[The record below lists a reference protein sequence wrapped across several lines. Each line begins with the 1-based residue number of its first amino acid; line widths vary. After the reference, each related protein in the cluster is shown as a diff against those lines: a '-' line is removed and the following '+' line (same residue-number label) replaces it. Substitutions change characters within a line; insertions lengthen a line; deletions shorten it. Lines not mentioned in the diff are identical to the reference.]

1 MPTITR
7 TGSTCGWSTSNTA
20 TTWSYNSGASITPTG
35 NLTLYG
41 VCRNNI
47 TLNANGGSGGSTST
61 TATYGATT
69 LAAITNP
76 TRANTTGTRTVS
88 GFTKTT
94 SATNATVSSTST
106 LNSTNT
112 TTYTFNGWYKESG
125 ATNKIASNATTPAL
139 QASTTYTNSSKQ
151 WTYTTAGAITLYAGW
166 TASAGA
172 YSAVTLP
179 TITRTGSTCGWSTSS
194 TATTISYASG
204 ASFTPTANTTLY
216 GVCRNNIT
224 LNANGGSGG
233 STSTTVNY
241 NATTLGTITNPTRAN
256 STYTVS
262 GFTLTTSGANATVS
276 STANKTS
283 TQTYTFNG
291 WYKESGATN
300 KIASNATTP
309 ALQASTTY
317 TNSSKQWTYTTAG
330 AITLYAGWTASGYSA
345 VTLPTITRTGSTCGW
360 STSSTATTWSYNSG
374 ASFTPTA
381 NTTLYGVC
389 RNNITL
395 NGNGATTAGS
405 TSATV
410 NYNATSLSSITL
422 PQRKYTVSG
431 FTLPA
436 TNNTSGAV
444 VSSTSTLTVN
454 YTFNGWYKE
463 SGATNKIASN
473 ATTPALQ
480 ASTTYTNSSKQW
492 TYTTASAV
500 TLYAGWSSSATI
512 LPTITKTGGFTC
524 GWTTTAT
531 NATNFQYASGAS
543 FTPTANTTLY
553 GACKCPANKICYDTN
568 ATSGVTGTMG
578 GQTISSSDTSAVLTA
593 SNYSRVN
600 SNNYGYGF
608 AGWSTTA
615 ISSSLAS
622 NNNGAN
628 VLNVPSGT
636 KIYGPNETI
645 SFNAGA
651 YATNGLTLYAAWVN
665 YDDYMD
671 SWVING
677 KCNKLNMGDV
687 TAVIDRRDNNAYAVS
702 KLADNKCWMIENLR
716 LNNTGA
722 NNTSGANAQGYATNF
737 KGLASP
743 ETANF
748 ANTTTSNT
756 LYSTSNITGSNQGYR
771 FPRYNNSNTGSR
783 ATNPTSNNAAL
794 YSYGNY
800 YTWSA
805 AVADIGDYTAE
816 HQGIPYT
823 SICPNKWHL
832 STGGTKANFQY
843 SDYWVLTVAITGA
856 YPNNLNT
863 SDRPNYVVG
872 DDGPRASNALRK
884 YPHNFVLSGY
894 ISNTEGGIANRGT
907 IGTYTTSTVYSG
919 TRNYGLDFQVN
930 YVNPGTHPIG
940 DKFYGFTMRCLASSG

>member
-1 MPTITR
+1 
-7 TGSTCGWSTSNTA
+7 
-20 TTWSYNSGASITPTG
+20 
-35 NLTLYG
+35 
-41 VCRNNI
+41 
-47 TLNANGGSGGSTST
+47 
-61 TATYGATT
+61 
-69 LAAITNP
+69 
-76 TRANTTGTRTVS
+76 
-88 GFTKTT
+88 
-94 SATNATVSSTST
+94 
-106 LNSTNT
+106 
-112 TTYTFNGWYKESG
+112 
-125 ATNKIASNATTPAL
+125 
-139 QASTTYTNSSKQ
+139 
-151 WTYTTAGAITLYAGW
+151 
-166 TASAGA
+166 
-172 YSAVTLP
+172 
-179 TITRTGSTCGWSTSS
+179 
-194 TATTISYASG
+194 
-204 ASFTPTANTTLY
+204 
-216 GVCRNNIT
+216 
-224 LNANGGSGG
+224 
-233 STSTTVNY
+233 
-241 NATTLGTITNPTRAN
+241 
-256 STYTVS
+256 
-262 GFTLTTSGANATVS
+262 
-276 STANKTS
+276 
-283 TQTYTFNG
+283 
-291 WYKESGATN
+291 
-300 KIASNATTP
+300 
-309 ALQASTTY
+309 
-317 TNSSKQWTYTTAG
+317 
-330 AITLYAGWTASGYSA
+330 
-345 VTLPTITRTGSTCGW
+345 
-360 STSSTATTWSYNSG
+360 
-374 ASFTPTA
+374 
-381 NTTLYGVC
+381 
-389 RNNITL
+389 
-395 NGNGATTAGS
+395 
-405 TSATV
+405 
-410 NYNATSLSSITL
+410 
-422 PQRKYTVSG
+422 
-431 FTLPA
+431 
-436 TNNTSGAV
+436 
-444 VSSTSTLTVN
+444 
-454 YTFNGWYKE
+454 
-463 SGATNKIASN
+463 
-473 ATTPALQ
+473 
-480 ASTTYTNSSKQW
+480 
-492 TYTTASAV
+492 
-500 TLYAGWSSSATI
+500 
-512 LPTITKTGGFTC
+512 
-524 GWTTTAT
+524 
-531 NATNFQYASGAS
+531 
-543 FTPTANTTLY
+543 
-553 GACKCPANKICYDTN
+553 
-568 ATSGVTGTMG
+568 MG